1 MQDIGTLKKIFAEIL
16 DYLTNVIIIARMKL
30 NII

>member
-16 DYLTNVIIIARMKL
+16 AYRTNVLIIARMHL